1 MIFLNVV
8 NVFLLFH
15 YNILLK
21 KVVALHLDKLESSLS
36 KNSLCQV
43 WLKLAHWSRRIYFR
57 PPLYGW
63 STADTAKTPNW
74 SIFLLLCYYLPLKM
88 AGAFICKNLNL
99 IHPRMHNT
107 KFGWNWPCGSGVNL
121 SLYFVNVFLLSR
133 YYLPMEKGMALTLN
147 KLKFSS
153 SKNTYCQVGQNFPFG
168 FGEDV
173 NEFRYY
179 LPLEKDVALHI

>member
-1 MIFLNVV
+1 
-8 NVFLLFH
+8 
-15 YNILLK
+15 
-21 KVVALHLDKLESSLS
+21 
-36 KNSLCQV
+36 
-43 WLKLAHWSRRIYFR
+43 
-57 PPLYGW
+57 
-63 STADTAKTPNW
+63 
-74 SIFLLLCYYLPLKM
+74 M

-133 YYLPMEKGMALTLN
+133 YYLPMEKGMALPLN

-153 SKNTYCQVGQNFPFG
+153 SKNAYCQVGQNLPFG

-179 LPLEKDVALHI
+179 LPLEKDVALHF